1 MRAIHDKLPVE
12 RKKTCVPQQR
22 PMYTI
27 LWISVSSYSC
37 VERDTNDIA
46 FAHTQLSHKTQT
58 LVVEAV
64 DELPGW
70 INQIDMFQNGMILK
84 SWLNRTLPLVE
95 YAANKSCAII
105 ILSIVPNEQQG
116 RRGV

>member
-1 MRAIHDKLPVE
+1 MEHMPVMVE
-12 RKKTCVPQQR
+12 CKKTRVAQQR

-27 LWISVSSYSC
+27 LWIRVGSFSQ
-37 VERDTNDIA
+37 VERDTNGIV
-46 FAHTQLSHKTQT
+46 FAHTQLSHNTQT
-58 LVVEAV
+58 LIVEAV

-70 INQIDMFQNGMILK
+70 INQMDMFQNGMILK

-105 ILSIVPNEQQG
+105 ILSIVPQQG
-116 RRGV
+116 REGV